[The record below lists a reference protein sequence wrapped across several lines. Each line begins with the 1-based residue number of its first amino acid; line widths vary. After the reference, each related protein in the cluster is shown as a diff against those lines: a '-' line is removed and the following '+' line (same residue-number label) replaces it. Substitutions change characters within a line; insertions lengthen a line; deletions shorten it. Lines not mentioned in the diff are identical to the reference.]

1 MLRKSRSKTAQNQ
14 EAGKDG
20 AEKLPFKTR
29 IKACWEAA
37 GREMTDFRQNSVKSF
52 GKWLL
57 VYFLFALF
65 SLLLLNADS
74 DLKFKEFPTV
84 FALIIPRMFT
94 LFLFTCPILNLRKR
108 KSAFL
113 MMTALWLLWHSIAF
127 DRTKYG
133 AGVFALLLLAAI
145 FEIGRASCRER
156 V

>member
-1 MLRKSRSKTAQNQ
+1 MLRKSRSKTAPNQ

-37 GREMTDFRQNSVKSF
+37 GREMTDFRQNSAKSF

-94 LFLFTCPILNLRKR
+94 LFLFTCPILNMQKAGWPESCPRLRTTR
-108 KSAFL
+108 KPLWPQSGRWCGRREPL
-113 MMTALWLLWHSIAF
+113 SMMKTA
-127 DRTKYG
+127 
-133 AGVFALLLLAAI
+133 
-145 FEIGRASCRER
+145 
-156 V
+156 